1 MSLKIEKASQIN
13 SLMNSQMKKKRKKKT
28 QLPLPMTVNKL
39 MEKAISSK
47 MKQRENHEKKRLEND
62 SSLLLSTEEMDKVLQ
77 NPKGFLPSFSS
88 SMDENESNFLLN
100 EFNRLMNENSNADSS
115 VLTEAVIGLSYK
127 KSNREMVDVIIF
139 CLLRLF

>member
-1 MSLKIEKASQIN
+1 MSLKIEKTSQVN
-13 SLMNSQMKKKRKKKT
+13 SIINSQMKKKKKKKT

-39 MEKAISSK
+39 MEKAMSSSK
-47 MKQRENHEKKRLEND
+47 MKQRENHEKKRLEKD
-62 SSLLLSTEEMDKVLQ
+62 SSLLISTEEMDKVLQ

-115 VLTEAVIGLSYK
+115 VLTEAAIGLNYK
-127 KSNREMVDVIIF
+127 KSNREMVGLII
-139 CLLRLF
+139 LYLQ